1 MDAIAAS
8 MESDPA
14 EGMVVVC
21 MGVER
26 QVGRC
31 VVGGQVEDQVV
42 DGRSEVAVADQK
54 EGLQSAVRGC
64 VLMPRQG
71 LTSQRCWVDWG
82 VSASLLMAPLS
93 GATVEEW
100 KAVGAALV

>member
-1 MDAIAAS
+1 MAS
-8 MESDPA
+8 KGSDPA

-31 VVGGQVEDQVV
+31 VVGDQVEDQVV
-42 DGRSEVAVADQK
+42 DGRNEVAVADQK
-54 EGLQSAVRGC
+54 EGHRSAVRGF
-64 VLMPRQG
+64 VLKLRQG
-71 LTSQRCWVDWG
+71 LTSQRCWVDLG

-93 GATVEEW
+93 GATVG
-100 KAVGAALV
+100 V